1 MGWRNRG
8 YGRYGGYG
16 MFRPYV
22 PVAKRRADAQKF
34 ALALAKKE
42 KRNLT
47 PVQIEGRKIA
57 TTFWGQAWMDNL
69 ERYSDFDNRLP
80 RGRTYVRN
88 GSVIDLT
95 IGRGLVK
102 AIVSGSEIYQVEVNI
117 GTLASAVWKK
127 IKNDCAHSI
136 DSLIDLLSGKFDNGV
151 MQRLT
156 RTGDGLFPQPAEI
169 KMKCSCPD
177 YATLCKHVAAVLYGV
192 GARLDTQPELLF
204 TLRDVD
210 HTELIQQATTG
221 KNLDRMLTT
230 SKTGTLGGEDLGEL
244 FGIEL
249 EQAGDSAAEKF
260 SGKKRVAK
268 PPRKRLTQTARRGK
282 APPERPESARSK
294 SRPAAKKVGAKTKAA
309 KPTVSKGRTASKAK
323 TAAKAEVATAAAAKP
338 KAVAAKAKPIAKAA
352 SRAAQR
358 RRT

>member
-1 MGWRNRG
+1 MGWRG
-8 YGRYGGYG
+8 DRYGGRFG
-16 MFRPYV
+16 QWRPYV
-22 PVAKRRADAQKF
+22 PVAKRKEKANRFAQ
-34 ALALAKKE
+34 ALAKKE
-42 KRNLT
+42 KRSLA

-69 ERYSDFDNRLP
+69 ERYSDFENRLP

-102 AIVSGSEIYQVEVNI
+102 AIVSGSEIYQVQVAI
-117 GTLASAVWKK
+117 GTLSASAWKQ

-156 RTGDGLFPQPAEI
+156 RANDGLFPQPAEI

-221 KNLDRMLTT
+221 KYLDRMLAT
-230 SKTGTLGGEDLGEL
+230 SKTGTLGASDLGEL
-244 FGIEL
+244 FGIDL
-249 EQAGDSAAEKF
+249 EQADASDAENVG
-260 SGKKRVAK
+260 GKKRAKK
-268 PPRKRLTQTARRGK
+268 PPQKRPSPTPRRGTAAAAQTED
-282 APPERPESARSK
+282 APGK
-294 SRPAAKKVGAKTKAA
+294 TKPAAKKAGAKTKAA
-309 KPTVSKGRTASKAK
+309 QPAAPKAK
-323 TAAKAEVATAAAAKP
+323 AAAANKRLLAANAAAAKKKP
-338 KAVAAKAKPIAKAA
+338 PVAKAKPIAKVAP
-352 SRAAQR
+352 RAAKTH
-358 RRT
+358 RTR